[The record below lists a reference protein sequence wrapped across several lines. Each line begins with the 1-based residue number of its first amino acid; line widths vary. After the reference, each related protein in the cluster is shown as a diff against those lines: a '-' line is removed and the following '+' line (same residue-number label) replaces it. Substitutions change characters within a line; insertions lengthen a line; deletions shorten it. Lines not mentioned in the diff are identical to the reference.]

1 LIAEAQSGADRSGD
15 MAMTGN
21 WRWAL
26 AGAALAGLVGGPAAA
41 QGLMDSTWYIKGFGG
56 ATFPQD
62 DDFELD
68 ERGAGP
74 LGDVEASYDTGYILG
89 FAAGVDVT
97 PNIAVELEY
106 AYRNADMETDGGGNR
121 TESNAFM
128 VNALYKFTPLGATGQ
143 WQPYV
148 GGGLGAADLN
158 IEEVPS
164 LAGGDLDS
172 DYNFAYQV
180 IGGVG
185 YAVNPNLSLIG
196 EIRFF
201 GINDQEIENDLL
213 SLKTTYHTIDL
224 LFGATYSF

>member
-1 LIAEAQSGADRSGD
+1 
-15 MAMTGN
+15 
-21 WRWAL
+21 
-26 AGAALAGLVGGPAAA
+26 
-41 QGLMDSTWYIKGFGG
+41 MDSTWYIKGFGG

-68 ERGAGP
+68 ERTGP
-74 LGDVEASYDTGYILG
+74 LSVDTGLEYDTGYILG

-97 PNIAVELEY
+97 PNVAVELEY
-106 AYRNADMETDGGGNR
+106 AYRNADAEFRNSDGVSAK

-128 VNALYKFTPLGATGQ
+128 VNALYNFTPLGATGQ

-158 IEEVPS
+158 IEDLPS
-164 LAGGDLDS
+164 NAGGDLDS
-172 DYNFAYQV
+172 DYNFAFQV

-185 YAVNPNLSLIG
+185 YAINPNLSLIG
-196 EIRFF
+196 ELRFF
-201 GINDQEIENDLL
+201 GINDQDIESDIL
-213 SLKTTYHTIDL
+213 SLKTTYHTMDL

>member
-1 LIAEAQSGADRSGD
+1 
-15 MAMTGN
+15 MAWH

-26 AGAALAGLVGGPAAA
+26 AGAALAGLLSGPAAA
-41 QGLMDSTWYIKGFGG
+41 QGLALGHAWYIKGFGG

-62 DDFELD
+62 DDFELNTPIGSFD
-68 ERGAGP
+68 TGLE
-74 LGDVEASYDTGYILG
+74 YDTGYVLG
-89 FAAGVDVT
+89 FAAGVGLT
-97 PNIAVELEY
+97 PNVAVELEY
-106 AYRNADMETDGGGNR
+106 AYRNADAELKDSGGDSGK

-158 IEEVPS
+158 IEDFDLV
-164 LAGGDLDS
+164 GGDLDS

-185 YAVNPNLSLIG
+185 YAINPNLSLNG
-196 EIRFF
+196 EVRFF
-201 GINDQEIENDLL
+201 GINDQDIESDDL
-213 SLKTTYHTIDL
+213 SLKTPYHTIDL
-224 LFGATYSF
+224 LVGVTYAF

>member
-1 LIAEAQSGADRSGD
+1 
-15 MAMTGN
+15 MAGY
-21 WRWAL
+21 WRVAL
-26 AGAALAGLVGGPAAA
+26 AGAALAGVLSGPAAA
-41 QGLMDSTWYIKGFGG
+41 QGFMGHSWYIKGFGG

-68 ERGAGP
+68 ERGGP
-74 LGDVEASYDTGYILG
+74 LSVDTGLEYDTGYVLG
-89 FAAGVDVT
+89 IATGVNFT
-97 PNIAVELEY
+97 PNVAVELEY
-106 AYRNADMETDGGGNR
+106 AYRNADAELKNSGGDSGK

-128 VNALYKFTPLGATGQ
+128 VNALYKFTPLGANGE

-158 IEEVPS
+158 VESFDLI
-164 LAGGDLDS
+164 GGDLDS

-196 EIRFF
+196 ELRFF
-201 GINDQEIENDLL
+201 GINDQDFESDDL
-213 SLKTTYHTIDL
+213 SFKSTYHTIDL
-224 LFGATYSF
+224 LFGATYAF